1 MTTCPRARPFST
13 YRTAFGTSLS
23 GYVRS
28 MAGAIFRDAAH
39 GGDLGPEGF
48 GKLNGVVAHSLR
60 SPSIDA

>member
-1 MTTCPRARPFST
+1 
-13 YRTAFGTSLS
+13 
-23 GYVRS
+23 